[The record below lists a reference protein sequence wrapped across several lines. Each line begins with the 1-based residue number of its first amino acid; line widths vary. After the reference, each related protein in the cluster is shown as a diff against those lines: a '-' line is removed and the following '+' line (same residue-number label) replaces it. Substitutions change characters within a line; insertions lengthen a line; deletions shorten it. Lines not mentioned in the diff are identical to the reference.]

1 MFMSFVSKQVLEIGS
16 NPNIADKS
24 GIVIRL
30 EGVNGIGNKPVDLLI
45 DMDSNQAKQI
55 IQGLTEALN
64 DLERKLSIINRQ
76 Q

>member
-30 EGVNGIGNKPVDLLI
+30 DG
-45 DMDSNQAKQI
+45 
-55 IQGLTEALN
+55 
-64 DLERKLSIINRQ
+64 
-76 Q
+76 